1 MRISCISPYPAPISR
16 DFKEL
21 VSTLASRSQYLENFL
36 SIFLV
41 FHKRAFWKAPC
52 RPIWRLFNQAHHQRW
67 SDINQLIVS
76 EHNGLIWTPTSP
88 VMSRWVVT
96 SDHRLSAPCQ
106 WSSLPTPSY
115 LLIDSDHSQ
124 PHQWWGKECASKWGG
139 EGGERWSLDQVTP
152 LALGSKYRSLQTKVR
167 LGAGQNEQHSD
178 TILRPR

>member
-1 MRISCISPYPAPISR
+1 M
-16 DFKEL
+16 
-21 VSTLASRSQYLENFL
+21 
-36 SIFLV
+36 

-124 PHQWWGKECASKWGG
+124 PHQWWSPG
-139 EGGERWSLDQVTP
+139 EGKSVWVSEEEKEEKEEKDGLWTKWHLWLWGHNMEPCRPKWDWVLVKMSNTVTQFWGLD
-152 LALGSKYRSLQTKVR
+152 R
-167 LGAGQNEQHSD
+167 L
-178 TILRPR
+178 ILN